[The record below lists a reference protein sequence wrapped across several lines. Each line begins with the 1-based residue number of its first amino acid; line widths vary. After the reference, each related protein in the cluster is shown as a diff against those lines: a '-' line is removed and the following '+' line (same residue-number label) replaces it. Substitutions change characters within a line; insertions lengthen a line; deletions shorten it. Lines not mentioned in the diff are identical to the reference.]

1 MRLEGVKSQYVREL
15 IPLTQQRESL
25 AREVAELKAVRD
37 VFLEETTVLS
47 ARNEE
52 LAQLTAQYAR
62 RMDIPPEAPPKYD
75 ISIQGKESGSF
86 DKSRPSQQSLA
97 MSQTLTLI
105 NTRSSTYS
113 DDATEHKATKV
124 QKQDA
129 PEFPAPAS
137 RGKFMKWPGSKP
149 KEIVAHAV
157 SDTNLRGKAHPEHMF
172 QQLSILRITRC
183 DICGDKMW
191 GSQVRCSGGLSV
203 HFILESY

>member
-1 MRLEGVKSQYVREL
+1 MRLEGIKAQYVREL

-25 AREVAELKAVRD
+25 AREVAELKAVRE

-52 LAQLTAQYAR
+52 LAQLSAQYAR
-62 RMDIPPEAPPKYD
+62 RMDTPPEAPP
-75 ISIQGKESGSF
+75 KESGSF

-113 DDATEHKATKV
+113 DDPAEPKSTKV

-149 KEIVAHAV
+149 KEIIAHAV
-157 SDTNLRGKAHPEHMF
+157 SETNLRGKAHPEHMF

-191 GSQVRCSGGLSV
+191 GSQVRCSGGLPV